1 MRPEADSSPPIS
13 PPACTPNSPWNSRGG
28 IAHRPHNRLR
38 GRRPGRRLVGPQRAR
53 DPRQPHR
60 RPLTWRPSLTT
71 CLNTAGSF
79 RMWLGPLHRGQP
91 TQPTERAGRSI
102 LTDRVLRAPAPPDK
116 AVADGGCLPTRT
128 ARTRHRATPTRR
140 PHRRRARPHHR
151 RSGHAGRVPLGRP
164 HALPLRQHRSA
175 DRTGLL
181 TTGSCVDVDQDA
193 LDQAFEDDIN
203 HSNRVI
209 GTLGAL
215 TSTTAL
221 VLGWRLW
228 RSPRVRRNRP
238 VRRARTIIAAACLSP
253 LAAVPIFVLVV
264 VLYWSYDSIFE

>member
-1 MRPEADSSPPIS
+1 MADASLPELLGRAIGRHLPDARIAAGLALTVAALGMLGVFLWGALMPFHYDSTGPPI
-13 PPACTPNSPWNSRGG
+13 
-28 IAHRPHNRLR
+28 
-38 GRRPGRRLVGPQRAR
+38 
-53 DPRQPHR
+53 
-60 RPLTWRPSLTT
+60 
-71 CLNTAGSF
+71 
-79 RMWLGPLHRGQP
+79 GQVC
-91 TQPTERAGRSI
+91 S
-102 LTDRVLRAPAPPDK
+102 
-116 AVADGGCLPTRT
+116 
-128 ARTRHRATPTRR
+128 
-140 PHRRRARPHHR
+140 
-151 RSGHAGRVPLGRP
+151 
-164 HALPLRQHRSA
+164 
-175 DRTGLL
+175 

-228 RSPRVRRNRP
+228 RSPRKRPNRP

-264 VLYWSYDSIFE
+264 ILYWSYDSIFE